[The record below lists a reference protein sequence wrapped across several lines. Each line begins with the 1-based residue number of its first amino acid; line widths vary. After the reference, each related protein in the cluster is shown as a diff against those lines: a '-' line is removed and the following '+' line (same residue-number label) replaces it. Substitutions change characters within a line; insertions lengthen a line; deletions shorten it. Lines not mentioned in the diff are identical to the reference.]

1 MPEEQGRRRGRG
13 QQQQARANIELR
25 CQPPQAAAGEFSVEV
40 EAIATEGLRA
50 LSGRNLQFFVGSAAF
65 SSPERTDDNGRCRKK
80 ITGPIPSSREV
91 KIEVQV
97 VGQATR
103 RDITIKIPAD
113 PAATG
118 RTDKLNVRYTLR
130 DNGNYMVAV
139 LVADDKGKE
148 KSGVPVTFVA
158 DGEVNTIATNA
169 NGIAARECSPG
180 KVKILTPGFEANDFD
195 LEKPPRRWNRPEPE
209 SGWERFQTNNNC
221 RLMWAWLA
229 VGALLLFNLAFLGI
243 GPEPDSGLS
252 EIRQKYYN
260 FYFHDQYAVDKEIHW
275 AKNAWTVS
283 MDFLWSL
290 SWRLW
295 WILFVVAI
303 VYTPIALWDEVTRSF
318 KAAWRAIQERKL
330 DQDLP
335 DVPPQTTG
343 AETTPRTEPPRR
355 GEGRHGEYWI
365 FVREFFSALVA
376 EIAAKGIRR

>member
-40 EAIATEGLRA
+40 EAIATEGPRA
-50 LSGRNLQFFVGSAAF
+50 LSGRNLQFFVGSVAF
-65 SSPERTDDNGRCRKK
+65 SDPEQTDNNGRCKK
-80 ITGPIPSSREV
+80 TITGPIPPSREV
-91 KIEVQV
+91 RIEVQV

-103 RDITIKIPAD
+103 RDITVKIPAD

-118 RTDKLNVRYTLR
+118 RTDKRNVRYTLR

-169 NGIAARECSPG
+169 NGIAARECEPG

-209 SGWERFQTNNNC
+209 SGWERFRTNNNC
-221 RLMWAWLA
+221 RLMWAWIA

-260 FYFHDQYAVDKEIHW
+260 AYVHGKFATDQEITPLGTW
-275 AKNAWTVS
+275 AKNK
-283 MDFLWSL
+283 DGIRSL
-290 SWRLW
+290 SWKFW
-295 WILFVVAI
+295 WILFVVAT
-303 VYTPIALWDEVTRSF
+303 VYTPIALRDEVAKSF
-318 KAAWRAIQERKL
+318 KLTWRAIQERKL

-335 DVPPQTTG
+335 DVPPQTAG

-355 GEGRHGEYWI
+355 GEGRHSEYWI